1 MLKNI
6 TKIEFTINEKTYQ
19 FLADSD
25 SPLSDC
31 KEAVFQMMTYLGKIE
46 ENAKNA
52 QKGEQ
57 DIAKEMGVSVKEAPQ
72 EIIESQPIEV

>member
-6 TKIEFTINEKTYQ
+6 TKIEFTINAKVYQ

-31 KEAVFQMMTYLGKIE
+31 KEAVFQMMTYLGRVE
-46 ENAKNA
+46 EGIKNA
-52 QKGEQ
+52 QKSEQ
-57 DIAKEMGVSVKEAPQ
+57 DLAKEMGISVEEAPQ